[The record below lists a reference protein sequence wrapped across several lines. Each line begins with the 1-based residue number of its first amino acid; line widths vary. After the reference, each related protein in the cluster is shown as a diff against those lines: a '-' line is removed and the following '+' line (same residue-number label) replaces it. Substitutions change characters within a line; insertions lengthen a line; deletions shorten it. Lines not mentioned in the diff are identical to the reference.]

1 MKGTVKFYSKEK
13 GFGFIVGDDD
23 IERFVGVREIIG
35 AKLPENGQIVE
46 FESKEGKKGL
56 YAAKVKII
64 SQGNN
69 TSNHRQDDRVPCPKC
84 FKKIYP
90 KLIHNR
96 GFFGNP
102 TPRKSLCPFCGSTV
116 KNFSGCYI
124 ATAIYDSYEAP
135 EVYFF
140 RHYRDTKLA
149 KTNYGITLIKIY
161 YLLSPTLAR
170 IIGNSKFLS
179 AIVKKVLDKSISNES
194 F

>member
-1 MKGTVKFYSKEK
+1 MRGTVKFYSKDK

-64 SQGNN
+64 SQGNTGN
-69 TSNHRQDDRVPCPKC
+69 NVKQDDRVTCPKC
-84 FKKIYP
+84 YKKIYP
-90 KLIHNR
+90 KLIHDR
-96 GFFGNP
+96 GFLGNP

-116 KNFSGCYI
+116 KKFTGCYI
-124 ATAIYDSYEAP
+124 ATSIYHDYNAP

-149 KTNYGITLIKIY
+149 KSKVGLVLIRVYYFVSPKI
-161 YLLSPTLAR
+161 
-170 IIGNSKFLS
+170 SKIVGKSFFLHKV
-179 AIVKKVLDKSISNES
+179 VKKLLDKTIQNES